1 MAVKLVLLHSPL
13 VGPGTWRSLA
23 PLLRAQGHEIAVA
36 DFAADMS
43 GDPPYYAKL
52 VRTACRLLNS
62 ESNAKTLLVVHSGA
76 GSLVP
81 AIAASSGVAG
91 AIFVDAL
98 MPHSGQSWFETVPES
113 LKKRLAKSAHGG
125 RVPPWHRWWPNGA
138 IRALFSNQASYDA
151 FVSELKEIPLDFLRE
166 PAPGIELQDDLRAA
180 YLQLGPG
187 NASEASRAER
197 LGWPVRR
204 EALHHLAIIT
214 HPEKVA
220 AEIGELV
227 SVLTSN

>member
-23 PLLRAQGHEIAVA
+23 PSLRAQGREIAVA

-81 AIAASSGVAG
+81 AIAALGGVAG
-91 AIFVDAL
+91 AVFVDAL
-98 MPHSGQSWFETVPES
+98 MPHPRESWIETIPES
-113 LKKRLAKSAHGG
+113 LKVRLERSGRDG
-125 RVPPWHRWWPNGA
+125 RVPPWHRWWPDGA

-166 PAPGIELQDDLRAA
+166 PAPGIELQDDLRAS

-204 EALHHLAIIT
+204 LAMHHLAVIT
-214 HPEKVA
+214 HPEQVA
-220 AEIGELV
+220 DGIGELV
-227 SVLTSN
+227 SAST